1 MVGVALLMVFTFIGY
16 SLKSGG
22 EMGMDLLITILISS
36 FTALMLWFLIKAK
49 GAENNLDKWIVAEII
64 ALVVYVGVMVYTTL
78 FGGIM
83 HFFVVNE
90 NKENIKEYANS
101 DIQKLE
107 NMFVQY
113 EEFERN
119 AVATTRQ
126 GLTNAT
132 QRNQYKTDSLKTF
145 LTEHNIDASH
155 VEVFADDQMSKVL
168 GTNYEQTR
176 ERLNNLR
183 NEVTAC
189 VEGWSI
195 LRVGSM
201 AKNIEECA
209 IKFQDVLTE
218 LSSRTDLPIIE
229 YDRTQRKYSIVVADQ
244 SAEFKVEG
252 GIESLQFKQAITQAD
267 GFSIVAIVVAILIHT
282 LILFNYIMA
291 YRTRTIR
298 VGKDTEEDGGR
309 ILY

>member
-1 MVGVALLMVFTFIGY
+1 MQIKALINGKSFSNMQLLFILVICIIAISVGIIAMVRTH
-16 SLKSGG
+16 LKSKSK
-22 EMGMDLLITILISS
+22 ELAEKLNHISS
-36 FTALMLWFLIKAK
+36 YSEK
-49 GAENNLDKWIVAEII
+49 
-64 ALVVYVGVMVYTTL
+64 
-78 FGGIM
+78 
-83 HFFVVNE
+83 
-90 NKENIKEYANS
+90 S
-101 DIQKLE
+101 
-107 NMFVQY
+107 
-113 EEFERN
+113 
-119 AVATTRQ
+119 
-126 GLTNAT
+126 
-132 QRNQYKTDSLKTF
+132 
-145 LTEHNIDASH
+145 
-155 VEVFADDQMSKVL
+155 
-168 GTNYEQTR
+168 NYEQAR

-201 AKNIEECA
+201 AKNIEEYA
-209 IKFQDVLTE
+209 INFQDVLTE
-218 LSSRTDLPIIE
+218 LSSMTNLPIIE